1 MNAKKYK
8 TALLA
13 LILLAGS
20 FFIASAENNSIQ
32 YIVKT
37 QYFDIIYKAPSR
49 ETAKL
54 ISENV
59 DQIYLDVRNSLKV
72 ENFYH
77 FKNFPVYIEYNTEE
91 LNAYFTDYPFRHI
104 TVYDTVATDSLSVY
118 KENILSVLQHEI
130 VHAVSMNV
138 KNKGNQILS
147 QIIYNGW
154 GFSFYT
160 MPSSISEGIAVQK
173 ESESGQGRLNDP
185 YSTHIIKQALIEN
198 KFPAFQN
205 ITGSRDIFPSGNLPY
220 IFGGAFTD
228 FVIKKYGK
236 EKYQLFLY
244 ELNNKLL
251 NYYVSYEKV
260 FGTAFK
266 SDYEEFKDMI
276 VIPDV
281 EKTPY
286 DEEGIEDFYTLF
298 KVSEQKKYS
307 QKKTTGVTEVSSFIT
322 EEESGS
328 AWLCSDSGDVWY
340 SSKELCASGYVPSKP
355 VKLFTMTGITKLSFS
370 SDGKYLAVSR
380 TVSYNTRTNV
390 VSIYDM
396 KNKKF
401 FKLGEDYRDATVLSK
416 NGTYYAVAVKT
427 VSQNCSL
434 EFFKIS
440 DKGKFEHEKTIN
452 LKSGEIPSSLND
464 AGNLTLSFIYKEGL
478 KRSISLYNKELD
490 QFNSVDLPSDIF
502 IRDLAPVVSKSF
514 VTGQQGIV
522 LSFSYAR
529 KDTLPRLGFLSVR
542 MDNEQFSTA
551 KLHLLI
557 NDISGGVYSPA
568 VYFSSQSLKLPSVIF
583 VSQFYDNSKLSVM
596 DTDKFDFEQI
606 NVSVQKDERFNNY
619 KQLGEVTIEN
629 EKRFSGFNYAFHGI
643 FVPLSL
649 IPLYDED
656 FNLKYMGFAG
666 ITWHSKGYHISAGYE
681 PFTNSWGATLSI
693 FNSSPTENG
702 SFQLSGHVA
711 FDQYGFRQTE
721 DELIFEYQIP
731 VGNHSHLFFSSSTRY
746 FTGHPEKWTW
756 QSENYAR
763 NVSLTSFVNQEV
775 FEIST
780 LHKTGAGINEVGGVY
795 LGSVFNYTKLD
806 SNIKGYKGE
815 GINLGLETG
824 FKLPYLIPFENPEN
838 VTLNL
843 PFSASFAIFP
853 NISKFMNCKASVVLF
868 AMEVQQGTERF
879 FFPLYLNRFTVTAS
893 YSGSLYYSN
902 KINMTIANLDMLEA
916 GLLNSV
922 YTDSISLGFEMGIT
936 INTGFLQQL
945 EVLNIGADLIF
956 DINQRFP
963 DNNRIHLKLCSQ
975 LVF

>member
-1 MNAKKYK
+1 MNAKKCK

-20 FFIASAENNSIQ
+20 FFITSAENNSIR

-228 FVIKKYGK
+228 FVVKKYGK

-260 FGTAFK
+260 FGTALK
-266 SDYEEFKDMI
+266 SDYEEFKDRI

-307 QKKTTGVTEVSSFIT
+307 QKKTTGVTEVSSYIT

-427 VSQNCSL
+427 ISQNCRL

-514 VTGQQGIV
+514 VTGQQ
-522 LSFSYAR
+522 
-529 KDTLPRLGFLSVR
+529 
-542 MDNEQFSTA
+542 
-551 KLHLLI
+551 
-557 NDISGGVYSPA
+557 
-568 VYFSSQSLKLPSVIF
+568 
-583 VSQFYDNSKLSVM
+583 
-596 DTDKFDFEQI
+596 
-606 NVSVQKDERFNNY
+606 
-619 KQLGEVTIEN
+619 
-629 EKRFSGFNYAFHGI
+629 
-643 FVPLSL
+643 
-649 IPLYDED
+649 
-656 FNLKYMGFAG
+656 
-666 ITWHSKGYHISAGYE
+666 
-681 PFTNSWGATLSI
+681 
-693 FNSSPTENG
+693 
-702 SFQLSGHVA
+702 
-711 FDQYGFRQTE
+711 
-721 DELIFEYQIP
+721 
-731 VGNHSHLFFSSSTRY
+731 
-746 FTGHPEKWTW
+746 
-756 QSENYAR
+756 
-763 NVSLTSFVNQEV
+763 
-775 FEIST
+775 
-780 LHKTGAGINEVGGVY
+780 
-795 LGSVFNYTKLD
+795 
-806 SNIKGYKGE
+806 
-815 GINLGLETG
+815 
-824 FKLPYLIPFENPEN
+824 
-838 VTLNL
+838 
-843 PFSASFAIFP
+843 
-853 NISKFMNCKASVVLF
+853 
-868 AMEVQQGTERF
+868 
-879 FFPLYLNRFTVTAS
+879 
-893 YSGSLYYSN
+893 
-902 KINMTIANLDMLEA
+902 
-916 GLLNSV
+916 
-922 YTDSISLGFEMGIT
+922 
-936 INTGFLQQL
+936 
-945 EVLNIGADLIF
+945 
-956 DINQRFP
+956 
-963 DNNRIHLKLCSQ
+963 
-975 LVF
+975 